1 MLLFL
6 KGGTGNGNENII
18 LVGKVFD
25 PLKEYS
31 KHVQSNFNLKDHL
44 KYKGGCAS
52 VLRFLMFFF
61 LRKPLLIFPTL
72 LRGSSVP

>member
-31 KHVQSNFNLKDHL
+31 KHVQSNFHLKDHL

-61 LRKPLLIFPTL
+61 SQETSFDLPYFT
-72 LRGSSVP
+72 